1 MTKGTKKLSRTVQK
15 RQQEKIMKKR
25 RSTAMV
31 PDINRETRGK
41 SLIEGGKKLK
51 ESTPMPNT
59 ADQEP
64 NISGFSLIGD
74 ASRKMATLQKQ

>member
-1 MTKGTKKLSRTVQK
+1 MTKGTKKLSRTMQK

-51 ESTPMPNT
+51 ESTPMPN
-59 ADQEP
+59 
-64 NISGFSLIGD
+64 ISGFSLIGD

>member
-1 MTKGTKKLSRTVQK
+1 
-15 RQQEKIMKKR
+15 MKK

-41 SLIEGGKKLK
+41 SLIEGGNKLK
-51 ESTPMPNT
+51 ESAPMPST

-64 NISGFSLIGD
+64 NISGFSPIGD